1 MPAVPVS
8 SRWASAVP
16 VLVVLVRRV
25 LLREVLAV
33 SALAVLRVA
42 LVDVPVWVV
51 PTLPVWPV
59 VWVVPSR
66 RC

>member
-1 MPAVPVS
+1 MPAVLVS
-8 SRWASAVP
+8 SPWASVAP

-42 LVDVPVWVV
+42 LADVPVWVALAAV
-51 PTLPVWPV
+51 
-59 VWVVPSR
+59 S
-66 RC
+66 